1 MRTAN
6 ATVAQQPKQAMKR
19 VALYVRCST
28 HEQDVTNQQRELEAV
43 AQRHSWE
50 VVGIFSDEGVSGA
63 RDRRPAFDRLRRGIM
78 RKEFD
83 MVAAWSVDRLGRSL
97 QNLLVFLG
105 ELQAK
110 NVDLYLHQQGLDT
123 QTPAGRALFQML
135 GVFGEWE
142 RFMIRDRIMAGLAR
156 ARAAGQRLGPPRVTV
171 DLPRARAL
179 LAEGKS
185 LRQVATIMGLKAATL
200 HRHISATNGHR
211 PAPAGR
217 QAV

>member
-1 MRTAN
+1 MSDTIAKS
-6 ATVAQQPKQAMKR
+6 VKV

-28 HEQDVTNQQRELEAV
+28 HEQDVTNQRRELEAV
-43 AQRHSWE
+43 AQRHGWHVVE
-50 VVGIFSDEGVSGA
+50 VFSDQGVSGA

-78 RKEFD
+78 RREFD

-110 NVDLYLHQQGLDT
+110 GVHLYLHQQGLDT
-123 QTPAGRALFQML
+123 QTAAGRALFQML

-156 ARAAGQRLGPPRVTV
+156 TKAQGRKLGPAFADLDMAKVESLIAGGMSIRAASRVIGASPETVRRRLGMAH
-171 DLPRARAL
+171 RAQAS
-179 LAEGKS
+179 A
-185 LRQVATIMGLKAATL
+185 QVGA
-200 HRHISATNGHR
+200 
-211 PAPAGR
+211 
-217 QAV
+217 